1 MQNGGTPRF
10 TRECISPPASVANLD
25 CLAPFTIKSVAFP
38 LAKLPTQRE
47 NAGACTRIRIWQ
59 ALRALHLWHLASLDA
74 PTVAVMWT
82 LAFAWAV
89 GVHLDGWVPLL
100 IACGTWTVYVGD
112 RLLDAQRAIRSGNLG
127 ALRERHYFH
136 WRHRRVLIPMACATA
151 AIATVLVAQCMP
163 VAARNRDTA
172 LAAAALMY
180 FSGVHTAARIPDWL
194 RRLASKESLVGLLF
208 TAGCAAPALSRLH
221 SSHGPIFACLALFV
235 ALAWVNCA
243 AIESWES
250 PHNQTAVFPRSLVVG
265 IAAIA
270 VSGALAFTDMRATAL
285 ACSAAASALLLAL
298 LDRKRARVSPLT
310 LRALAD
316 LVLLTPL
323 VLVLLGTR

>member
-1 MQNGGTPRF
+1 MAL
-10 TRECISPPASVANLD
+10 PPA
-25 CLAPFTIKSVAFP
+25 KS
-38 LAKLPTQRE
+38 LTRRE
-47 NAGACTRIRIWQ
+47 STGACAPAHTWQ
-59 ALRALHLWHLASLDA
+59 APRALHLWHLASLDA
-74 PTVAVMWT
+74 PTVAVVWT
-82 LAFAWAV
+82 LALAWTA

-100 IACGTWTVYVGD
+100 IACGTWTVYAGD
-112 RLLDAQRAIRSGNLG
+112 RLLDAHRAMRSGNLG

-136 WRHRRVLIPMACATA
+136 WRHRRVLIPIACATA
-151 AIATVLVAQCMP
+151 SITAVLVTQCMP
-163 VAARNRDTA
+163 VAVRSRDSV

-180 FSGVHTAARIPDWL
+180 FSGVHTAARLPDWL

-221 SSHGPIFACLALFV
+221 SAHGPFLVCLALFA
-235 ALAWVNCA
+235 ALAWANCA

-250 PHNQTAVFPRSLVVG
+250 TNNQTLVFRRTFVLGIAG
-265 IAAIA
+265 IAA
-270 VSGALAFTDMRATAL
+270 SGVLAFTDMRASAL
-285 ACSAAASALLLAL
+285 ASTAAASALLLAL

-323 VLVLLGTR
+323 VLILMGAR